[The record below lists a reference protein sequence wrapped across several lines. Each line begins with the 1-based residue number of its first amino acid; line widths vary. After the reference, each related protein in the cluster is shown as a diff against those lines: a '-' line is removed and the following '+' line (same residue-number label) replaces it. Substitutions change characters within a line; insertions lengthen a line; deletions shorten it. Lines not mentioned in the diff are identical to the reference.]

1 MPTRAQYIE
10 AATRDNTRRSYRA
23 ALRHYE
29 EEWGGLLPAT
39 ADSISRYLTDHADT
53 LSVNTLKQRLAA
65 LAKWHNEQG
74 FPDPTKAPL
83 VKTILK
89 GIRRLHPAVEKQ
101 AKPLQLEQ
109 LEIVDTW
116 LRHQAENSESDA
128 VTQLRCIRDRA
139 LLLLGFWRGF
149 RSDELCRLRVDHV
162 TLTPGEGL
170 TLYLPTSK
178 GDRHNQGRTFRAP
191 ALCALCP
198 VEAVNAWLTL
208 IGRTEGPLFSRIDR
222 WGRLSETPMNP
233 GSINKWLRE
242 LFAKAGVPKSEQ
254 YSSHSLR
261 RGFAGWAN
269 ANQWDV
275 KTLMQY
281 VGWRDVQSALRYI
294 DGADPF
300 AAFRATTS
308 SIGILHTDLE
318 K

>member
-39 ADSISRYLTDHADT
+39 ADSVSRYLTDHADT

-65 LAKWHNEQG
+65 LAKWHNDQG

-83 VKTILK
+83 VKTVLK

-116 LRHQAENSESDA
+116 LRHQAEKSENDA
-128 VTQLRCIRDRA
+128 VRELRCIRDRA

-149 RSDELCRLRVDHV
+149 RSDELCRLRIEHV
-162 TLTPGEGL
+162 NLTPGEGL
-170 TLYLPTSK
+170 TLFLPSSK
-178 GDRHNQGRTFRAP
+178 GDRDNLGRTFRAP
-191 ALCALCP
+191 ALRTLCP
-198 VEAVNAWLTL
+198 VEAVNTWQTL
-208 IGRTEGPLFSRIDR
+208 AARTEGPLFPRIDR

-242 LFAKAGVPKSEQ
+242 LFAKAGIPESEQ

-269 ANQWDV
+269 ANQWDE

-281 VGWRDVQSALRYI
+281 VGWSDVQSALRYI

-300 AAFRATTS
+300 SAFRAPRS
-308 SIGILHTDLE
+308 ALASPGIMDV
-318 K
+318 

>member
-1 MPTRAQYIE
+1 MPTRTQYIE

-39 ADSISRYLTDHADT
+39 ADSITRYLTDHADT

-65 LAKWHNEQG
+65 LAKWHTDQG

-83 VKTILK
+83 VKTVLK

-109 LEIVDTW
+109 LEAVDDW
-116 LRHQAENSESDA
+116 LHCQMGKPENDA
-128 VTQLRCIRDRA
+128 VTQLRCARDRA

-149 RSDELCRLRVDHV
+149 RSDELCRLRIEHV
-162 TLTPGEGL
+162 SVTPGEGL

-178 GDRHNQGRTFRAP
+178 GDRDNQGRSYRAP
-191 ALCALCP
+191 ALRTLCP
-198 VEAVNAWLTL
+198 VAAVEAWLSL
-208 IGRTEGPLFSRIDR
+208 GERADGPLFPRIDR
-222 WGRLSETPMNP
+222 WGRLSERPMNS
-233 GSINKWLRE
+233 GSINKWLRK
-242 LFAKAGVPKSEQ
+242 LFSRTGLPEPER

-300 AAFRATTS
+300 MAFRAPTS
-308 SIGILHTDLE
+308 TLAPPVILDV
-318 K
+318 

>member
-1 MPTRAQYIE
+1 MPTRAQYIA

-83 VKTILK
+83 VKTLLK

-116 LRHQAENSESDA
+116 LSHQAENAENDA
-128 VTQLRCIRDRA
+128 VMQLRCIRDRA

-149 RSDELCRLRVDHV
+149 RSDELCRLRIEHLN
-162 TLTPGEGL
+162 LTPGQGL
-170 TLYLPTSK
+170 TLFLPSSK
-178 GDRHNQGRTFRAP
+178 GDRDNLGRTFRAP
-191 ALCALCP
+191 ALRVLCP

-208 IGRTEGPLFSRIDR
+208 TGRIEGPLFPRIDR
-222 WGRLSETPMNP
+222 WGRLSEVPMNP

-242 LFAKAGVPKSEQ
+242 LLSKAGLPESEQ

-300 AAFRATTS
+300 EAFRATTS
-308 SIGILHTDLE
+308 TIGILDTDLE

>member
-39 ADSISRYLTDHADT
+39 ADSVSRYLTDHADK

-109 LEIVDTW
+109 LETVDTW
-116 LRHQAENSESDA
+116 LRHQAENAENDA
-128 VTQLRCIRDRA
+128 VIQLRCIRDRA

-149 RSDELCRLRVDHV
+149 RSDELCRLRIEHV
-162 TLTPGEGL
+162 KLTPGEGL
-170 TLYLPTSK
+170 TLFLPSSK
-178 GDRHNQGRTFRAP
+178 GDRDNLGRTFRAP
-191 ALCALCP
+191 ALRALCP
-198 VEAVNAWLTL
+198 VEAVNTWLTL
-208 IGRTEGPLFSRIDR
+208 TGRTEGPLFPRIDR
-222 WGRLSETPMNP
+222 WGRLSEVPMNP

-242 LFAKAGVPKSEQ
+242 LFAKACLPEPEQ

-308 SIGILHTDLE
+308 TIGILDTGLE